1 MEVFMN
7 SVSEKVFTINGI
19 KSWIH
24 CLEQGADKTS
34 PETPL
39 RYHYHD
45 YIELLYAVN
54 ADSYV
59 WCNGEAI
66 RFKTGNLIIVNS
78 NMPHVLTHE
87 RYSEY
92 ICVKFS
98 PSVLYADETSL
109 FEYKYVMPFLYNN
122 NHQKVFGN
130 NDIDHISMKELFVDI
145 MEEWNAKEPG
155 YELIIRANILRL
167 WAGIFRYWNKNEN
180 NSNIKI
186 TDTIKTALLYI
197 EEHYENITE
206 AEVAEYC
213 NVSYNYFSF
222 LFKNAIG
229 KSFSEYVNFLRIS
242 KAEKLL
248 LSPEKSI
255 TDIALE
261 TGFSTSSYFISKFK
275 EYKGL
280 TPKKFRKNIE
290 KYYTSA

>member
-1 MEVFMN
+1 MN
-7 SVSEKVFTINGI
+7 SILENAFTINGI

-24 CLEQGADKTS
+24 CLEQRVDKTS

-39 RYHYHD
+39 IYHYHD
-45 YIELLYAVN
+45 YIELLYSVN
-54 ADSYV
+54 ADGYI
-59 WCNGEAI
+59 WCNEESI
-66 RFKTGNLIIVNS
+66 HFETGNLVIVNS
-78 NMPHVLTHE
+78 NMPHVLKLE

-92 ICVKFS
+92 ICIKFS
-98 PSVLYADETSL
+98 PNILYADETSL
-109 FEYKYVMPFLYNN
+109 FEYKYIMPFLHNN
-122 NHQKVFGN
+122 THQKVFGDK
-130 NDIDHISMKELFVDI
+130 DIDYINMKELFVNI
-145 MEEWNAKEPG
+145 MEEWNTKEPG

-180 NSNIKI
+180 NNITI

-197 EEHYENITE
+197 EEHFENITE

-213 NVSYNYFSF
+213 HVSYNHFSF

-229 KSFSEYVNFLRIS
+229 KSFSEYINFLRIN

-248 LSPEKSI
+248 LSSEKSI

-275 EYKGL
+275 AYKGL

-290 KYYTSA
+290 KNLTLSKNI

>member
-7 SVSEKVFTINGI
+7 SILENVFTINGI

-24 CLEQGADKTS
+24 CLEQRVDKTP

-39 RYHYHD
+39 TYHYHD

-54 ADSYV
+54 ADGYI
-59 WCNGEAI
+59 WCNEESI
-66 RFKTGNLIIVNS
+66 HFKTGNLVIVNS
-78 NMPHVLTHE
+78 NMPHVLKLN

-92 ICVKFS
+92 ICIKFS
-98 PSVLYADETSL
+98 PNILYADETSL
-109 FEYKYVMPFLYNN
+109 FEYKYIMPFLHNN
-122 NHQKVFGN
+122 THQKVFGDK
-130 NDIDHISMKELFVDI
+130 DIDYMNMKDLFINI
-145 MEEWNAKEPG
+145 MEEWNTKEPG

-180 NSNIKI
+180 NNIAI

-197 EEHYENITE
+197 EEHFENITE

-213 NVSYNYFSF
+213 HVSYNHFSF
-222 LFKNAIG
+222 LFKNSIG
-229 KSFSEYVNFLRIS
+229 KSFSEYINFLRIS

-248 LSPEKSI
+248 LSSEKSI

-275 EYKGL
+275 AYKGL
-280 TPKKFRKNIE
+280 TPKKFRRNIE
-290 KYYTSA
+290 KNLTL

>member
-1 MEVFMN
+1 MN
-7 SVSEKVFTINGI
+7 SILENVFTINGI

-24 CLEQGADKTS
+24 CLEQKVDKTS
-34 PETPL
+34 AETPL
-39 RYHYHD
+39 IYHYHD

-54 ADSYV
+54 ADGYV

-66 RFKTGNLIIVNS
+66 RFKTGNLVIVNS
-78 NMPHVLTHE
+78 NMPHELTHE

-109 FEYKYVMPFLYNN
+109 FEYKYIMPFLYNN
-122 NHQKVFGN
+122 THQKVFGN
-130 NDIDHISMKELFVDI
+130 NDIDHISMKELFVNI
-145 MEEWNAKEPG
+145 MEEWNTKEPG

-167 WAGIFRYWNKNEN
+167 LAGIFRYWNKNEN
-180 NSNIKI
+180 NNITI

-197 EEHYENITE
+197 EEHFENITE

-213 NVSYNYFSF
+213 HVSYNHFSF

-229 KSFSEYVNFLRIS
+229 KSFSEYINFLRIS

-248 LSPEKSI
+248 LSSEKSI

-275 EYKGL
+275 AYKGL
-280 TPKKFRKNIE
+280 TPKQFRKNIE
-290 KYYTSA
+290 KI